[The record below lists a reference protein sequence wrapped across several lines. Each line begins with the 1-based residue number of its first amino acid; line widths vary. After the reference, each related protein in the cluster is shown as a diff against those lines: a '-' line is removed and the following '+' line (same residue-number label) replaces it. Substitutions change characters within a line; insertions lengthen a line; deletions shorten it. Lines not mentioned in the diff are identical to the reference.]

1 MRSPAQRAEEEDD
14 DDDNEH
20 GLEVEFLGRLHPR
33 QIIMYIRPCYVPHH
47 PHTALSRVKRDN
59 QGPGLGRRLCM
70 LPAASVKCLYI
81 NVAFILCYTQIP
93 FTVSLNSC
101 LGSGIFMALNQVSIK
116 GEGENGKE
124 SWPTRSRDLC

>member
-1 MRSPAQRAEEEDD
+1 MKPNEE
-14 DDDNEH
+14 
-20 GLEVEFLGRLHPR
+20 PR
-33 QIIMYIRPCYVPHH
+33 EQKRRMTMMIIMNTVWRWNFSVDCILDKSSCTLGPVMFLITHTLL
-47 PHTALSRVKRDN
+47 TALSRVKRDN
-59 QGPGLGRRLCM
+59 QRPGLGRRLSM

-116 GEGENGKE
+116 GEGENG
-124 SWPTRSRDLC
+124 TRSRDLC